1 MDTSTRETV
10 SSVKPIGLVTVNMA
24 KDSVMP
30 TREAD
35 TLVAVE
41 DNLFLGVAMMLWS
54 PLCDTTAASSAGDS

>member
-10 SSVKPIGLVTVNMA
+10 SSVNPKGLVAVNMA
-24 KDSVMP
+24 KDDVMP

-41 DNLFLGVAMMLWS
+41 DNLFLGVAMTLWS
-54 PLCDTTAASSAGDS
+54 PLCDTMAASSAGDS